1 MRWCVLAQDTGH
13 VHGWT
18 LFTSYLLIWSFI
30 LSTSEIH
37 SSEIQRQSVSS
48 ARSDTIAGILRRAV
62 SRYPSKL
69 AIEFE
74 GRNWTFSEM
83 EEAVHRVAKRL
94 VGAGLEQGSRVVSF
108 AGNSDAYVL
117 LFFACAQAG
126 LVHVPL
132 NYSLKGDELGYV
144 LNDAD
149 ASLVVADPEMLAVL
163 EDVPGWGGSE
173 GSQRVWPMVPTT
185 SQAARS
191 VLETALETSTE
202 CVNTGVDGSDL
213 MQLQYTS
220 GTTSAPKGAM
230 MSHTALTTQYA
241 SAIIALD
248 FESTDRVL
256 MAMPL
261 YHSGGMHSFMIAHLA
276 VGATV
281 HLLKKPDIP
290 TLLRRIEQEHINS
303 LFLAPTVW
311 VRLSS
316 HEELDQWDLSSL
328 KKAQYGG
335 SIMPVTVLNRLR
347 SKFPEIGFYNVFGLS
362 EMGPLSAVLRPE
374 DHADRPGSIGRPV
387 FFVETRVVTHEG
399 KLAAPG
405 EPGEMQFR
413 SPQLM
418 LGYWNKPEETAE
430 AFVDGWFRTGDQV
443 IQDAD
448 GFLEVVDRIKDVI
461 NTGGVL
467 VAPREIED
475 VIFELDE
482 VADAAVVGV
491 PDEEWIEAI
500 RAFVILKEDAS
511 LTDDALRSHVRKRLA
526 RHKVPKSVLFVED
539 LPRNPSGKL
548 LKRQLR

>member
-1 MRWCVLAQDTGH
+1 MSAQEAY
-13 VHGWT
+13 
-18 LFTSYLLIWSFI
+18 TSDIG
-30 LSTSEIH
+30 LS
-37 SSEIQRQSVSS
+37 VDS
-48 ARSDTIAGILRRAV
+48 AREDTISGVLRRAV

-69 AIEFE
+69 ALEFD
-74 GRNWTFSEM
+74 GRHWNFSEL
-83 EEAVHRVAKRL
+83 EKAVHRVAKRL
-94 VGAGLEQGSRVVSF
+94 VDAGLQRGSRVVSF
-108 AGNSDAYVL
+108 AGNSDAYVM

-132 NYSLKGDELGYV
+132 NYSLKGDELGYI
-144 LNDAD
+144 LSDAE
-149 ASLVVADPEMLAVL
+149 ASLVVADPEMFAVL
-163 EDVPGWGGSE
+163 EDVPGWGGAEASK
-173 GSQRVWPMVPTT
+173 SVWPMLPTT
-185 SQAARS
+185 LQETRS
-191 VLETALETSTE
+191 VLDTALEANTE
-202 CVNTGVDGSDL
+202 RIHIDVNGSDL

-248 FESTDRVL
+248 FESSDRVL

-290 TLLRRIEQEHINS
+290 TLLRRVEEEHINS

-316 HEELDQWDLSSL
+316 HEQLDQWDLSSL

-387 FFVETRVVTHEG
+387 FFVETQVVTHEG

-405 EPGEMQFR
+405 EPGEMRFR

-418 LGYWNKPEETAE
+418 MGYWNKPEETAE
-430 AFVDGWFRTGDQV
+430 AFVGGWFRSGDQV
-443 IQDAD
+443 VQDAD

-475 VIFELDE
+475 VIFEMDE

-500 RAFVILKEDAS
+500 RAFVILKEDSS
-511 LTDDALRSHVRKRLA
+511 LTGDEIRSHIRKRLA
-526 RHKVPKSVLFVED
+526 PHKVPKSVLFVED

>member
-1 MRWCVLAQDTGH
+1 GSILDVS
-13 VHGWT
+13 VI
-18 LFTSYLLIWSFI
+18 LLTRQFVFGVGQYSPVTHPIWSFI
-30 LSTSEIH
+30 LSTQEIH
-37 SSEIQRQSVSS
+37 SSDIPQQSVSS
-48 ARSDTIAGILRRAV
+48 ARNDTIAGILRRAV
-62 SRYPSKL
+62 SRHPTKL
-69 AIEFE
+69 ALEFD
-74 GRNWTFSEM
+74 GRNWTFSEL
-83 EEAVHRVAKRL
+83 EESVHRVAKRL
-94 VGAGLEQGSRVVSF
+94 VDAGLHQGSRVVSF
-108 AGNSDAYVL
+108 AGNSDAYVM

-132 NYSLKGDELGYV
+132 NYSLKGDELGYI
-144 LNDAD
+144 LNDAE

-173 GSQRVWPMVPTT
+173 GSQRVWPMLPTT

-202 CVNTGVDGSDL
+202 CVNIDVGGSDL

-220 GTTSAPKGAM
+220 GTTSAPNGAM

-248 FESTDRVL
+248 FGSTDRVL

-303 LFLAPTVW
+303 VFLAPTVW

-316 HEELDQWDLSSL
+316 HEKLDHWDLSSL

-347 SKFPEIGFYNVFGLS
+347 SKFSNIGFYNVFGLS

-387 FFVETRVVTHEG
+387 FFVETRVVTHQG

-418 LGYWNKPEETAE
+418 LGYWK
-430 AFVDGWFRTGDQV
+430 
-443 IQDAD
+443 
-448 GFLEVVDRIKDVI
+448 K
-461 NTGGVL
+461 
-467 VAPREIED
+467 
-475 VIFELDE
+475 
-482 VADAAVVGV
+482 
-491 PDEEWIEAI
+491 
-500 RAFVILKEDAS
+500 
-511 LTDDALRSHVRKRLA
+511 
-526 RHKVPKSVLFVED
+526 
-539 LPRNPSGKL
+539 
-548 LKRQLR
+548 